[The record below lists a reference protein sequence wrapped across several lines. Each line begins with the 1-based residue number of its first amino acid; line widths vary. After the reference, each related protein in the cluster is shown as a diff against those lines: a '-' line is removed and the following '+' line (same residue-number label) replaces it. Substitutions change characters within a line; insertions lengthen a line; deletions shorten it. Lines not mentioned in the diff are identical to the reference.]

1 MSVKTVTPGEVLYI
15 VPKDLTVLV
24 VMANEKGFRY
34 IDPMNPQ
41 FDDMGNVLTVYI
53 SYESMSQW
61 TVSFGSITNISATL
75 MGKKS
80 K

>member
-24 VMANEKGFRY
+24 VMGNEKGFRY